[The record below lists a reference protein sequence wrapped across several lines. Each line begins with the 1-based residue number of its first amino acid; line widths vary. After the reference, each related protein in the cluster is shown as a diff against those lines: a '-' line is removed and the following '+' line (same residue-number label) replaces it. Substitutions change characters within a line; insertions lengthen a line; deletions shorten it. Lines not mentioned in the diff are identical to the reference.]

1 MEIKLNSILTTVVL
15 VVLIFFFIV
24 DKNGTYLNGSELQ
37 VYLLLAVT
45 LVALVINSRFNNE
58 FLEILNVVFVI
69 FYICRIP
76 FIFSADLTSVVI
88 ARGVDISHIHWYLFV
103 LAFQYLSLIICI
115 LIVNPRISRWHLDNR
130 ISEFIFSRILVFSF
144 IIIFANI
151 ILTAFWFDLNNALL
165 SNIPAILK
173 TIFTIKSAIVVI
185 LLSSFMVEKKILL
198 KYKYLVVFCLLL
210 GIGCITYQGGKS
222 IVLLVILLT
231 YLVMV
236 VMYGPMV
243 FRLRGL
249 IILAVS
255 TLGAFIMFL
264 FGSVVRTHQIRG
276 YSEGGFIFQLWNQV
290 INKSDML
297 DWVHSISYRI
307 GYFDFYIQVVSNPVF
322 KPYVSFTYYFK
333 AILDKL
339 TPGFD
344 IFNTPFMSRMLYS
357 AYFNSSN
364 EYYLANSTIMNSNL
378 VTVFGESYL
387 LFGFFSFCL
396 FLPLLFLFKYTLTSV
411 RTSSRLSDAL
421 FYLYLVYLFYWWLT
435 GMGLDMFV
443 TTMVYEGIFIFFT
456 IGLIWFWSKRESLNT
471 SD

>member
-1 MEIKLNSILTTVVL
+1 MEIKLNSILTTLVL
-15 VVLIFFFIV
+15 AVLIFFFIA
-24 DKNGTYLNGSELQ
+24 DKNGTYLIGSEVQ

-76 FIFSADLTSVVI
+76 FIFSADLSSMVI
-88 ARGVDISHIHWYLFV
+88 MRDVDISHIQWYLVV

-173 TIFTIKSAIVVI
+173 TIFTIKSATVVI
-185 LLSSFMVEKKILL
+185 LLSSFMVEKKIFL
-198 KYKYLVVFCLLL
+198 KYKYFVVFCLLL
-210 GIGCITYQGGKS
+210 GIGSITYEGGKS
-222 IVLLVILLT
+222 AVLLVILLT

-236 VMYGPMV
+236 VLRGPMV

-255 TLGAFIMFL
+255 TLGAFISYYI
-264 FGSVVRTHQIRG
+264 GSIFRSHQLRG
-276 YSEGGFIFQLWNQV
+276 GISDGSIFFQLYQNIV
-290 INKSDML
+290 HKADIF
-297 DWVHSISYRI
+297 DWLHAISFRM
-307 GYFDFYIQVVSNPVF
+307 GYLDFYIEVVSNPAY
-322 KPYVSFTYYFK
+322 KAYVSFTYYFK

-344 IFNTPFMSRMLYS
+344 IFNVPFMSRMLYPS
-357 AYFNSSN
+357 YFESS
-364 EYYLANSTIMNSNL
+364 STVMNSRL

-396 FLPLLFLFKYTLTSV
+396 FLPLLFLFKYALSSV

-421 FYLYLVYLFYWWLT
+421 FYMYLVYLFYWWLT
-435 GMGLDMFV
+435 GMGLDMWVTFV
-443 TTMVYEGIFIFFT
+443 VYEGIFTFSI
-456 IGLIWFWSKRESLNT
+456 IGLIWFWSRRESLNT
-471 SD
+471 SV